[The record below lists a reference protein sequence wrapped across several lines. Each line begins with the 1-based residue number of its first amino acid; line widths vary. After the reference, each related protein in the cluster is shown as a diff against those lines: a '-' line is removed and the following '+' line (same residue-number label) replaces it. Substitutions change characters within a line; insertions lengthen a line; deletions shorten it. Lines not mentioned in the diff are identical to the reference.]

1 MTGMGTV
8 AAGMAVLYPAGV
20 FLAADPLLVTVAIVG
35 RGAFG
40 EDSTDSIS
48 IKEVQIYWVW
58 MNLIIVH
65 FAFMRIYEC
74 FTIFQ

>member
-1 MTGMGTV
+1 
-8 AAGMAVLYPAGV
+8 MAVLYPAGV

-48 IKEVQIYWVW
+48 IKEVADLLGMDEFDYSSFCIYAN
-58 MNLIIVH
+58 MNVLP
-65 FAFMRIYEC
+65 FFNSL
-74 FTIFQ
+74 F

>member
-58 MNLIIVH
+58 MHLIIVH